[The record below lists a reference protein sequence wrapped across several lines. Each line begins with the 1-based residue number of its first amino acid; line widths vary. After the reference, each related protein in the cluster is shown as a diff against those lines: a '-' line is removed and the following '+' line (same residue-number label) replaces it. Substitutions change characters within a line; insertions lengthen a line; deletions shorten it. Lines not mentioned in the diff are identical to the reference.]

1 MEYKITEIIQK
12 NQKYLF
18 YGVCIFYLVLST
30 FMVSM
35 FAVGYD
41 NYKDGIIWVLIGAGL
56 FGFWKMTEYE
66 QDRYLYLTLT
76 IGCLFIYFTLDLLL
90 ITILA
95 LIFFVLYWFELFK
108 DCKIWFKENKITL

>member
-1 MEYKITEIIQK
+1 MEYKIFEIIQK

-18 YGVCIFYLVLST
+18 YCAVVLYLTFST
-30 FMVSM
+30 LVVAM
-35 FAVGYD
+35 FATGYD
-41 NYKDGIIWVLIGAGL
+41 NYREGILWVLLGAGL

-66 QDRYLYLTLT
+66 KDRYLYLTLT
-76 IGCLFIYFTLDLLL
+76 IGCLWVYFTLNLLV

-95 LIFFVLYWFELFK
+95 LMFFVLYCWELSK